1 MRWTDVPVQPPSQA
15 WDDSGISSYNAENSL
30 IVRVC
35 TQAVQ
40 AARVHLGQSR
50 FEQGGL
56 LLGKL
61 HHAPAQDQT
70 VEKIVIAVSVETVVP
85 AQEGIG
91 TEISLS
97 MPTSVWNNARDLQ
110 TPDQVILGW
119 YHSHPNIG
127 AFFSS
132 TDRST
137 QAAFF
142 NQRWSV
148 AWVIDPIRGEQ
159 AWFFGPDSRPV
170 SASALQFT

>member
-1 MRWTDVPVQPPSQA
+1 MRWKDVPVLPPSHS
-15 WDDSGISSYNAENSL
+15 WDAGGTAINSSENGL
-30 IVRVC
+30 IVRVLP
-35 TQAVQ
+35 QAVQ
-40 AARVHLGQSR
+40 SAREHLGQSR

-61 HHAPAQDQT
+61 HHAPAQAAS
-70 VEKIVIAVSVETVVP
+70 KRIIAVSVEAVVP
-85 AQEGIG
+85 AQEGLG

-97 MPTSVWNNARDLQ
+97 MPTSVWNQARDLQ

-127 AFFSS
+127 AFFST

-142 NQRWSV
+142 NQSWSV

-159 AWFFGPDSRPV
+159 AWFFGPESRPV
-170 SASALQFT
+170 SASALLFP